1 MRYTI
6 EGFSQEY
13 AMTLKKTVVTSKGEK
28 TVKIDCTDLVILRWF
43 TDFYPNM
50 RKTTIDG
57 REYVMVAHSKLLE
70 DLPMIDISKQA
81 FIDRMQ
87 KLVDFGI
94 LDYQLV
100 KKGGTFSFYAFGEN
114 YIHLVDDGRSN
125 AQGVCAQTHTGY
137 TVKHDTGIRS
147 NAHGVYGQTHNE
159 NSSIDYSSIE
169 DSSINNIVENDNVVE
184 YDMKTITEIVD
195 YLNEKAHKNYRP
207 NSKTTME
214 HINERL
220 NEGRTLSDFK
230 QVIDNRCATW
240 LGTDMEQ
247 YLRPGTLF
255 GSKFEDYLNAPAP
268 KLRGSDGRILSD
280 ETNGWE
286 AAFDW
291 Y

>member
-13 AMTLKKTVVTSKGEK
+13 AMTLKKTVATSKGEK
-28 TVKIDCTDLVILRWF
+28 TIKIDCTDLVILRWF

-87 KLVDFGI
+87 KLVEFGI

-114 YIHLVDDGRSN
+114 YIHLVDDGKSN
-125 AQGVCAQTHTGY
+125 VQGVCAQTHTGY

-159 NSSIDYSSIE
+159 NSSIEYSSIE
-169 DSSINNIVENDNVVE
+169 DSSIDNNIVENTE
-184 YDMKTITEIVD
+184 KHDMKVITEIVD
-195 YLNEKAHKNYRP
+195 YLNEKAHKNYRSY
-207 NSKTTME
+207 NKETIR
-214 HINERL
+214 HINARL

-230 QVIDNRCATW
+230 QVIDNRCASW

-247 YLRPGTLF
+247 YLRPETLF
-255 GSKFEDYLNAPAP
+255 GSKFESYLNASAP
-268 KLRGSDGRILSD
+268 KRRGSDGRLLGEKS
-280 ETNGWE
+280 NGWE
-286 AAFDW
+286 AAFD
-291 Y
+291 

>member
-13 AMTLKKTVVTSKGEK
+13 AMTLKKTVATDKGEK

-70 DLPMIDISKQA
+70 DLPMIDISKRA

-87 KLVDFGI
+87 KLVEFGI

-125 AQGVCAQTHTGY
+125 AHGVCAQTHTGY
-137 TVKHDTGIRS
+137 TVKRDTGIRS
-147 NAHGVYGQTHNE
+147 NVQGVYVQTYNK
-159 NSSIDYSSIE
+159 NSSINNSSINN
-169 DSSINNIVENDNVVE
+169 SSINNNNIVENSE
-184 YDMKTITEIVD
+184 KYDMKVITEIVD
-195 YLNEKAHKNYRP
+195 YLNEKAHTNYRS
-207 NSKTTME
+207 NSKTTMR
-214 HINERL
+214 HINARL
-220 NEGRTLSDFK
+220 KEGYTLSDFK

-247 YLRPGTLF
+247 YLRPETLF
-255 GSKFEDYLNAPAP
+255 GSKFENYLNARAP
-268 KLRGSDGRILSD
+268 KRRGSDGRLLGEKS
-280 ETNGWE
+280 NGWE
-286 AAFDW
+286 FVFGDD
-291 Y
+291 